1 MSELRSKAG
10 LLNYH
15 DGSAAP
21 ARFYY
26 GDDEAEP
33 QSRAQIDSERH
44 ATWIEDDGVVGIRR
58 GTSVSVGA
66 GPAYSSRY
74 DVVDWGN

>member
-1 MSELRSKAG
+1 MAELRAKNG

-15 DGSAAP
+15 DGRAEP

-33 QSRAQIDSERH
+33 QNHDRIDPESH
-44 ATWIEDDGVVGIRR
+44 ATWIEADGTVGIRR
-58 GTSVSVGA
+58 GTSISVGA
-66 GPAYSSRY
+66 TAAYSTNY
-74 DVVDWGN
+74 DTLDWN